1 MLATPE
7 FSRTVSIDE
16 LSTGELQRHLS
27 ASQQELVA
35 LAERFGLAGLT
46 GLEADAHLRA
56 EEQGKIRVKVTFTAD
71 VLQSCVVTLEP
82 VSARLNEEF
91 EVVFAPETGDAGLD
105 RDEIVI
111 DVTET
116 DPPEPLI
123 GDSVD
128 IGELVAQHL
137 ALAIDPYPRKAGVD
151 WRPDEATEPADDD
164 GQAESPFA
172 VLAGLK
178 KQKV

>member
-1 MLATPE
+1 MP
-7 FSRTVSIDE
+7 IC
-16 LSTGELQRHLS
+16 
-27 ASQQELVA
+27 
-35 LAERFGLAGLT
+35 
-46 GLEADAHLRA
+46 
-56 EEQGKIRVKVTFTAD
+56 VKVTFTAD

-128 IGELVAQHL
+128 IGEMVAQHL

-151 WRPDEATEPADDD
+151 WRPEETTESTDDD
-164 GQAESPFA
+164 GRAESPFA